1 MNIYIT
7 NNNDYLL
14 LTEDL
19 DKSTLEDY
27 YSKVE
32 MINNAMDALEE
43 YKLKLEELKR
53 INHPVNLLKFCVKK
67 SLFSRLFFF

>member
-19 DKSTLEDY
+19 DKSTVEDY

-43 YKLKLEELKR
+43 YKLKLEESKR
-53 INHPVNLLKFCVKK
+53 INHPVNILKLGVHPDMRNNK
-67 SLFSRLFFF
+67 